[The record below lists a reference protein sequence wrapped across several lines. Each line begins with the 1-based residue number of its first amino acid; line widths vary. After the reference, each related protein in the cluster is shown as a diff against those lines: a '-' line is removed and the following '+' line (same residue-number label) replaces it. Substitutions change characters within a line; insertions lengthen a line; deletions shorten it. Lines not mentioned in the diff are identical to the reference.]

1 MLCTG
6 VIAHFHTLSSIPIAM
21 LNPVPLP
28 SIETTA
34 VKIAGK
40 AMGKGVAVA
49 PSFAGD
55 LAATLAAMVEGV
67 PFPASPAPQPAAQTV
82 PASASSLAAHS
93 MPEPNIILPAPPQP
107 ASPNLVQ
114 QKAGKA
120 EPSPTP
126 SPVPLSNGSTDP
138 NNGPPNAFPTGNE
151 LIGLAEAPLSSNSN
165 PAIGQEASIEN
176 TNSPKKADK
185 KANDPAHGSKKAD
198 LPLPPDT
205 GMPLSNTPPAAVPL
219 PVVVT
224 IAPTS
229 STPQLAQN
237 VTPETETGREVAPTL
252 TSLAAPT
259 PTPTPRPQAN
269 SPAEP
274 VNLGDNGAGLMPR
287 DMTSGPSYTEQATG
301 AVHWTIDDGANTGQ
315 PIPIVAS
322 DPPALRKGALS
333 SNAIKLAEKSR
344 SATEKS
350 TQGKSLAVP
359 FQRSDGPDF
368 VNPSQFVA
376 STGPTPTA
384 PLGPSSLAPPLPP
397 SPNNDQHTL
406 NLSAGPVPYGMLPME
421 IGLGALQGQRA
432 LEVRLSPEDLGTVE
446 IRLEVSDD
454 SKVKAKITADRPE
467 TLAMMIGDASLIRNA
482 LDQSGLTTNA
492 DSLQFSLKQDNT
504 AAGNGNG
511 NGNGNGAQQQQNGH
525 SQSQSRNGSPPPPFQ
540 ESIPLTTLR
549 RAAGLLDVN
558 I

>member
-1 MLCTG
+1 
-6 VIAHFHTLSSIPIAM
+6 M

-40 AMGKGVAVA
+40 AIGKGVAAA

-55 LAATLAAMVEGV
+55 LAATLAAMVDGV
-67 PFPASPAPQPAAQTV
+67 PFPASSTPQPAAQTV
-82 PASASSLAAHS
+82 PAPASSLAAHS
-93 MPEPNIILPAPPQP
+93 MPEPNIILPAPPQT
-107 ASPNLVQ
+107 AGPNLVH

-151 LIGLAEAPLSSNSN
+151 LFSLAEAPLSSNSN
-165 PAIGQEASIEN
+165 PAIGQEAPIEN

-185 KANDPAHGSKKAD
+185 KANESAHGSKKAD
-198 LPLPPDT
+198 LPLPSDT

-237 VTPETETGREVAPTL
+237 VAPETEAGREVAPPL
-252 TSLAAPT
+252 TPLAAPTST
-259 PTPTPRPQAN
+259 PTPTPLPQAN
-269 SPAEP
+269 APAEP
-274 VNLGDNGAGLMPR
+274 VNLGDKGAGLMPR
-287 DMTSGPSYTEQATG
+287 KMDSGSSHTDQATG
-301 AVHWTIDDGANTGQ
+301 AVHRTIDDGTNTGQ

-350 TQGKSLAVP
+350 TQGRSLAVP
-359 FQRSDGPDF
+359 FQRSDGPDL

-384 PLGPSSLAPPLPP
+384 PLEPSSLAPPLPP
-397 SPNNDQHTL
+397 SPGNDQHTL

-511 NGNGNGAQQQQNGH
+511 NGNGAQQQQNGH